1 MLIVRRHHPINYSL
15 LCNQTVTVYRKQEVN
30 GNVNFMQSVYKNS
43 FLDFKKTVSVDK
55 HGATESTSLLLVIPG
70 SEQAVYPGDKVL
82 LGIGPQIPSGD
93 YWSKEFIPSKVNGLM
108 VVKYA
113 DPKYWNGKI
122 VHTEAGG

>member
-1 MLIVRRHHPINYSL
+1 MRTRRNASPVNYQ
-15 LCNQTVTVYRKQEVN
+15 LCDQTVTVYRKEEKSEGVLYRRT
-30 GNVNFMQSVYKNS
+30 VYKNA

-55 HGATESTSLLLVIPG
+55 LGATESNSFLLVIPG
-70 SEQAVYPGDKVL
+70 SVQSVYPGDKVY
-82 LGIGPQIPSGD
+82 LGTGPEITSGD
-93 YWSKEFIPSKVNGLM
+93 YWSKEFIPSKVDGLV